1 MFDCTAGFRRFP
13 QVSAPWLP
21 HSKLTAA
28 APSIGVRG
36 GAVVRFC
43 QFLFVSPHRT
53 LELGL

>member
-13 QVSAPWLP
+13 QVSAPWHP